1 MAADTSLPPPSAIAA
16 DIDALA
22 LADLPPDRRQ
32 RVEALLARIDIGD
45 SHSIIAF
52 GVEAQRELTAVSEQI
67 LEGVRNKDAGPAGT
81 ALGDMMMKV
90 RELDVG
96 ELKNGRQPGW
106 FSRVVL
112 RRLDPLARFI
122 QRYETVRGQVD
133 RIHSEL
139 EGHRL
144 RMVQD
149 IARLDRLY
157 ELTLEYFHD
166 LGDHV
171 AAAAARLRRV
181 DDEELPALK
190 ASVERG
196 GDVLAAQRL
205 ADLSAARADLE
216 RKLHDLRLTRQVTM
230 QSLPS
235 IRLNQDLDKTLV
247 SKIQSVLLN
256 TLPLWKNQLAQA
268 VTVFRTQ
275 AAAGVLR
282 DANVLTNR
290 LLEANAETLRN
301 ANVEVRQVA
310 EQGVF
315 GIDSIERANQALLAT
330 IQDSLRI
337 TEEGRQRRREAET
350 RLAACETALKQSLS
364 GLAAPPS
371 AGTD

>member
-1 MAADTSLPPPSAIAA
+1 MTAETSPSPAVADMAAYR
-16 DIDALA
+16 
-22 LADLPPDRRQ
+22 DLPAERRT
-32 RVEALLARIDIGD
+32 RVEDLIARIDLGD

-52 GVEAQRELTAVSEQI
+52 GTEAQRELTAVSEQI
-67 LEGVRNKDAGPAGT
+67 LDGVRNKDTGPAGA
-81 ALGDMMMKV
+81 ALGDMMMRV
-90 RELDVG
+90 RDLDVG
-96 ELKNGRQPGW
+96 ELKNGLPPGW
-106 FSRVVL
+106 FGRVVL
-112 RRLDPLARFI
+112 RRLDPLARFL
-122 QRYETVRGQVD
+122 QRYETVNGQVE

-157 ELTLEYFHD
+157 ELTLQYFHD
-166 LGDHV
+166 LEDYV
-171 AAAAARLRRV
+171 AAAAERLRRL
-181 DDEELPALK
+181 DAEDLPALR
-190 ASVERG
+190 AEVERG

-205 ADLSAARADLE
+205 ADLAAARADLD

-235 IRLNQDLDKTLV
+235 IRLNQDLDKSLT

-268 VTVFRTQ
+268 VTMFRTQ
-275 AAAGVLR
+275 AAAGILHE
-282 DANVLTNR
+282 ANTVTNR

-301 ANVEVRQVA
+301 ANTEVRRVV
-310 EQGVF
+310 ERGVF
-315 GIDSIERANQALLAT
+315 GIDSIEKANQALIAT

-350 RLAACETALKQSLS
+350 RLAACETALKNSL
-364 GLAAPPS
+364 
-371 AGTD
+371 AGTSKDEARSD

>member
-1 MAADTSLPPPSAIAA
+1 MAADSTPTPPSTVAA
-16 DIDALA
+16 DVDVAM
-22 LADLPPDRRQ
+22 ADLPPDRRE
-32 RVEALLARIDIGD
+32 RVAALTARIDIAD

-67 LEGVRNKDAGPAGT
+67 LEGVRNKDTGPAGT

-96 ELKNGRQPGW
+96 ELKDGRQPGW

-139 EGHRL
+139 ESHRL

-157 ELTLEYFHD
+157 ELTLQYFHD
-166 LGDHV
+166 LGDHI
-171 AAAAARLRRV
+171 AAAAERLRRV
-181 DDEELPALK
+181 DEEELPALRK
-190 ASVERG
+190 AAENG

-205 ADLSAARADLE
+205 ADLSAARADLD

-282 DANVLTNR
+282 EATETTNR
-290 LLEANAETLRN
+290 LLEANAETLRGAN
-301 ANVEVRQVA
+301 AEVRRIA

-315 GIDSIERANQALLAT
+315 SIDSIEKANQTLIAT
-330 IQDSLRI
+330 IQESIQI
-337 TEEGRQRRREAET
+337 TEEGRKQRQEAET
-350 RLAACETALKQSLS
+350 RLIACETALKET
-364 GLAAPPS
+364 LAS
-371 AGTD
+371 AAGK